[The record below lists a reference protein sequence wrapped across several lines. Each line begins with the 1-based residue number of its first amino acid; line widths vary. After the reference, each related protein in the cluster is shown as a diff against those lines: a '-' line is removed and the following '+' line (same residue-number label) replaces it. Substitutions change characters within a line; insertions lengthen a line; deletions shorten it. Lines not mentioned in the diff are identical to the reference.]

1 METAKRFN
9 LKALFRGGKLDRLIV
24 GDFGPVGDKPTTK
37 VDRMSPE
44 DSLIAWNVDPEMTGW
59 DTMREIEGIGLSLAG
74 KDREPTDIVGALVPH
89 IRKAYPEARVSYSHT
104 NRGTA
109 LRVYVE
115 PKEGRPFTLPISRAV
130 VYACKF
136 YPANA

>member
-1 METAKRFN
+1 MNKGHIQAERAEAIRRAFN
-9 LKALFRGGKLDRLIV
+9 TEPEPA
-24 GDFGPVGDKPTTK
+24 PVPT
-37 VDRMSPE
+37 
-44 DSLIAWNVDPEMTGW
+44 L
-59 DTMREIEGIGLSLAG
+59 REIEGIGLSLAG
-74 KDREPTDIVGALVPH
+74 EDREPTDIFGALVPH

-115 PKEGRPFTLPISRAV
+115 PKEGKPFTLPTSRAV

-136 YPANA
+136 YPGNA